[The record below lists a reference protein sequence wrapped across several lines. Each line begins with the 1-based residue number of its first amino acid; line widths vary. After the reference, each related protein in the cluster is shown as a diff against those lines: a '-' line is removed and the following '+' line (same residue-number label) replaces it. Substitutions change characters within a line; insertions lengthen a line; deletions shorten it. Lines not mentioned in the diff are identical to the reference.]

1 MNEGHGTIPAAMS
14 LEGNLKRLA
23 ARVPHTVEKLATEE
37 ATKNALVMPFIAALG
52 YDVFDPS
59 EVVPEFNADVGTKKG
74 EKVDYAI
81 MRDDAVI
88 VLVEA
93 KKANEKLEDHAS
105 QLYRYF
111 SVTQARIALLTN
123 GVEYRFFSDVD
134 EPNKMD
140 AKPFLVVDLRDLK
153 EPHFDE
159 LAKLSKEGF
168 DLQHM
173 LEAAGDL
180 KYMREIRKAFEEQW
194 ENPEEEFVKFFFGK
208 ATSGGRF
215 HKNAKEQFSRLVR
228 KTFHQFVK
236 DRVKGLFSSAIKATE
251 EDRGASPS
259 EPVVEASVS
268 SGSPDEPSETDGG
281 SDGIETTAEELEG
294 FRIVRA
300 IVCAVLPVGR
310 VTYRD
315 TKSYFGILI
324 DDNNRKPLCRLHF
337 NGKTKKYLGLFDA
350 EKHEDKH
357 LLEGGPDGL
366 YQFAEQLRASASR
379 YAEEADAE
387 TGSSPM
393 LNGSAATV

>member
-1 MNEGHGTIPAAMS
+1 MS
-14 LEGNLKRLA
+14 LEASLKRLA
-23 ARVPHTVEKLATEE
+23 ERVPQTIDKLETEE

-52 YDVFDPS
+52 YDVFNPA
-59 EVVPEFNADVGTKKG
+59 EVVPEFTADVGTKKG

-93 KKANEKLEDHAS
+93 KKASDKLTNHAS

-123 GVEYRFFSDVD
+123 GLEYRFFSDID

-140 AKPFLVVDLRDLK
+140 SKPFLVVDITDLK
-153 EPHFDE
+153 DAHIAE
-159 LAKLSKEGF
+159 LGKLTKEGF
-168 DLQHM
+168 DLQNM

-194 ENPEEEFVKFFFGK
+194 ETPDEEFVKFFFAK

-215 HKNAKEQFSRLVR
+215 HKSAKEQFTRLVR
-228 KTFHQFVK
+228 KTFHQFVS
-236 DRVKGLFSSAIKATE
+236 DRVSARLRSALRAQDDDGQEQAVEPTE
-251 EDRGASPS
+251 PAVPRTELPAADTT
-259 EPVVEASVS
+259 
-268 SGSPDEPSETDGG
+268 ETT
-281 SDGIETTAEELEG
+281 SADGIETTQEELEG
-294 FRIVRA
+294 FHIVRA
-300 IVCAVLPVGR
+300 IVCSILPVNR

-337 NGKTKKYLGLFDA
+337 NSRSKKYLGILDA
-350 EKHEDKH
+350 EKNEEKH
-357 LLEGGPDGL
+357 LIVGGPSGI
-366 YQFAEQLRASASR
+366 YAFADQLRTAARRFSDDADESQIASVHVISK
-379 YAEEADAE
+379 
-387 TGSSPM
+387 
-393 LNGSAATV
+393 